1 MRLNIVLN
9 MRTFSKYID
18 KYTNEGANI
27 NLRSKIREFANK
39 SIAFD
44 FRKEEDCIEFL
55 VYLNEFMIKNG
66 FANDAEYAFVNW
78 AMDVYGDD
86 ENKLKRLYN
95 RGVDKLISDTRSL
108 SKLTLGDV
116 IDICELIKPKD
127 VVETFLLS
135 LK

>member
-1 MRLNIVLN
+1 MI
-9 MRTFSKYID
+9 TFSKYID
-18 KYTNEGANI
+18 KYIDEGANI

-39 SIAFD
+39 SVAFD
-44 FRKEEDCIEFL
+44 FSKEEDCIEFL

-66 FANDAEYAFVNW
+66 FVDDVEYAFVSW
-78 AMDVYGDD
+78 AMDVYGED
-86 ENKLKRLYN
+86 ENKLKRLYSK
-95 RGVDKLISDTRSL
+95 GVDKLISDTHSL

>member
-1 MRLNIVLN
+1 
-9 MRTFSKYID
+9 MRTFSQYID
-18 KYTNEGANI
+18 EGANINIGI

-39 SIAFD
+39 SVAFD

-55 VYLNEFMIKNG
+55 VYLNEFLIKNG
-66 FANDAEYAFVNW
+66 FADDAEYAFVSW

-86 ENKLKRLYN
+86 ENKLKRLYSK
-95 RGVDKLISDTRSL
+95 GVDELISDTHSL
-108 SKLTLGDV
+108 SKLTIGDV

>member
-1 MRLNIVLN
+1 

-18 KYTNEGANI
+18 KYINEGANI

-39 SIAFD
+39 SVSFD
-44 FRKEEDCIEFL
+44 FSKEEDCIEFL

-66 FANDAEYAFVNW
+66 FADDAEYVFVSW

-116 IDICELIKPKD
+116 IDICELIKLKD